1 MFLNEPNSADALAYL
16 ERDRA
21 QTGYVMNLERA
32 WAWRP
37 DVAEA
42 FALVRQQLLAGTS
55 LTPREIA
62 LLVCA
67 TARALGDPYCSL
79 AWGTR
84 LAGLRGASAVAEVLR
99 GMDPPASTAREIA
112 LRRWA
117 EQIVNDPGSA
127 SAPDIEELRI
137 AGLSDREI
145 FEATVH
151 VAFRLAF
158 STVNDALGMLPD
170 HQLVAAA
177 PPQVRAEVT
186 YGRPAAVQLINAM
199 NAADFPQTGDSQ

>member
-1 MFLNEPNSADALAYL
+1 MFLHEPTGTDALRYL

-21 QTGYVMNLERA
+21 QSGYVMNLERA

-42 FALVRQQLLAGTS
+42 FALVRQQLLADTS

-62 LLVCA
+62 LLVCT
-67 TARALGDPYCSL
+67 TARALSDPYCSL

-117 EQIVNDPGSA
+117 ERIVSDPNSTNTT
-127 SAPDIEELRI
+127 DIQQMRL

-158 STVNDALGMLPD
+158 STVNSSLGTLPD

-177 PPQVRAEVT
+177 PPPVRAEVT
-186 YGRPAAVQLINAM
+186 YGRSAAVQLINTIKPSG
-199 NAADFPQTGDSQ
+199 FLPTGDSL

>member
-1 MFLNEPNSADALAYL
+1 MFLKEPTGADALAYL
-16 ERDRA
+16 EKDRV

-42 FALVRQQLLAGTS
+42 FALLRRQLLAETS
-55 LTPREIA
+55 LTPREVA

-84 LAGLRGASAVAEVLR
+84 LAGLRGAAAVAEILR
-99 GMDPPASTAREIA
+99 GMDPPASTAREVA
-112 LRRWA
+112 LRQWVGR
-117 EQIVNDPGSA
+117 IVSDPNSA
-127 SAPDIEELRI
+127 SAMDIQLMRI

-158 STVNDALGMLPD
+158 SIVNGSLGAIPD

-177 PPQVRAEVT
+177 PPQVRAEIT
-186 YGRPAAVQLINAM
+186 YGRPAAMQLINHFKPS
-199 NAADFPQTGDSQ
+199 DFHPTGDSQ